1 MIGQAV
7 QTNVIRSVLF
17 NRKTYYKI
25 AESDSFEDAII
36 LLPNTQGDTE
46 EDDITGNTI
55 IHNDSSDNL
64 STRETATNT
73 AADKHEVNDIATFT
87 EKKLN
92 DLSEIMEKRLQKV
105 ENQIIG
111 LQNLNL

>member
-1 MIGQAV
+1 M
-7 QTNVIRSVLF
+7 LF

-55 IHNDSSDNL
+55 IHNDCADNL
-64 STRETATNT
+64 SW
-73 AADKHEVNDIATFT
+73 
-87 EKKLN
+87 KLQQT
-92 DLSEIMEKRLQKV
+92 LQPINMK
-105 ENQIIG
+105 
-111 LQNLNL
+111 